1 MHLHFLRAIGIAM
14 SMRAGIAA
22 DSAAALLF
30 RILSQPALL
39 FPPLRQVDGIEVQ
52 HEPLG
57 GYISSERKQVLHL
70 PQAQNASFPI
80 YLRFSNRL
88 CILTSTCV
96 FFSATRIACSRSYR

>member
-22 DSAAALLF
+22 DAAAALLF

-39 FPPLRQVDGIEVQ
+39 FPPLRQVEGVGVQ

-57 GYISSERKQVLHL
+57 GYISWDRKQVL
-70 PQAQNASFPI
+70 PSMNFDATYGPKP
-80 YLRFSNRL
+80 RL
-88 CILTSTCV
+88 FGAVHTSH
-96 FFSATRIACSRSYR
+96 FML